1 MKRTKLKDRILPSYT
16 KGEEI
21 FNMTSHIAGGADG
34 VVALCLCVIFSALHK
49 DAYAVVSSAIYG
61 TTIIILYTMS
71 SIYHGM
77 PREKMAK
84 KFANAR
90 EKRKPTVYQ
99 FQKRERKANPTKGG
113 IIAELAKFL
122 EENSEFAVE
131 NVEITNKERQIAFKI
146 GENAFELTLTQKRK
160 PKT

>member
-1 MKRTKLKDRILPSYT
+1 MAETQKHKLMRILGCSA
-16 KGEEI
+16 EEADDI
-21 FNMTSHIAGGADG
+21 IATDKMIDQGQRTPYD
-34 VVALCLCVIFSALHK
+34 L
-49 DAYAVVSSAIYG
+49 D
-61 TTIIILYTMS
+61 
-71 SIYHGM
+71 
-77 PREKMAK
+77 PEREKMAK

-160 PKT
+160 PKN

>member
-1 MKRTKLKDRILPSYT
+1 MAETQKHKLMRILGCT
-16 KGEEI
+16 AEEADDI
-21 FNMTSHIAGGADG
+21 IATDKMIDQGQRTPYD
-34 VVALCLCVIFSALHK
+34 L
-49 DAYAVVSSAIYG
+49 D
-61 TTIIILYTMS
+61 
-71 SIYHGM
+71 
-77 PREKMAK
+77 PEREKMAK

-160 PKT
+160 PKN

>member
-1 MKRTKLKDRILPSYT
+1 MAETQKHKLMRILGCT
-16 KGEEI
+16 AEEADDI
-21 FNMTSHIAGGADG
+21 IATDKMIDQGQRTPYDLDPEA
-34 VVALCLCVIFSALHK
+34 
-49 DAYAVVSSAIYG
+49 
-61 TTIIILYTMS
+61 
-71 SIYHGM
+71 
-77 PREKMAK
+77 EKVAK
-84 KFANAR
+84 KFANAGH
-90 EKRKPTVYQ
+90 KKPTVYQ

>member
-1 MKRTKLKDRILPSYT
+1 MAETQKHKLMRILGCTS
-16 KGEEI
+16 EEADDI
-21 FNMTSHIAGGADG
+21 IATDKMIDQGQRTPYD
-34 VVALCLCVIFSALHK
+34 L
-49 DAYAVVSSAIYG
+49 D
-61 TTIIILYTMS
+61 
-71 SIYHGM
+71 
-77 PREKMAK
+77 PEREKMAK

-122 EENSEFAVE
+122 AENSEFAVE

-146 GENAFELTLTQKRK
+146 GENTFELTLTQKRK